1 MPNNNDDIIND
12 ILNELDH
19 KNNSA
24 SGSPVNDTDDN
35 RTMVTP
41 VPTHKPVISH
51 ASDDA
56 PTSMFKTDNETPESS
71 SENVRHHVKPAKK
84 SSSESDHDNTELKHS
99 DVSKNKNKKKKK
111 KKSRLPGVLILT
123 TFIFAVSIC
132 LSLVIIAFGK
142 DMLGIGKSDTTHMIV
157 IDDGA
162 TTEDVVNI
170 LEKKGIIKSPECFKL
185 FAKFSNPEGNYIAG
199 EHFVRPNM
207 AYETLLK
214 ELTSVEYEKKQSVE
228 VTFPEGITLY
238 DAAVILEEKGVC
250 SKDDFMLNFN
260 GGNLGF
266 EFEEMLPAPSS
277 LRFYPMEGYLFPDT
291 YYFYQEMNPEQVCQK
306 IYMNFNEKMT
316 EDRVKKMEKL
326 GLDLNKLI
334 TFASIVQQEA
344 ADTDSMKMVASVF
357 WNRINNPDTFPL
369 LQSDP
374 TKNYS
379 EQVIKP
385 HIEVYDQAIIDAYNT
400 YVSKGLPPGPICNP
414 GIEAID
420 AVLEAYESDYF
431 YFIADLKS
439 GRTYFSEKLEDHEFK
454 KEAIEANYEAEE
466 NGEETKDIDA
476 LIKEYENKSSDNEED
491 DENSDDQSGGE
502 DYDDYSDDNY
512 DDNNYSDDQN
522 YDDEG
527 YEYY

>member
-19 KNNSA
+19 KKNDTA
-24 SGSPVNDTDDN
+24 SSPSVNDTDDN
-35 RTMVTP
+35 KTMVTP
-41 VPTHKPVISH
+41 VLPHKPVVSH
-51 ASDDA
+51 VSNDA
-56 PTSMFKTDNETPESS
+56 PTSMFKADNEAPEIS
-71 SENVRHHVKPAKK
+71 SENVSHHAKPPKK
-84 SSSESDHDNTELKHS
+84 SRPEPSHDEPELKHS
-99 DVSKNKNKKKKK
+99 DVPKNKKKKK

-162 TTEDVVNI
+162 TTEDVINI
-170 LEKKGIIKSPECFKL
+170 LEKNGIIKSPECFKL
-185 FAKFSNPEGNYIAG
+185 FAKFSNPKGNYIAG

-238 DAAVILEEKGVC
+238 DAAVILEDKGVC
-250 SKDDFMLNFN
+250 TKDDFLLNFN

-266 EFEEMLPAPSS
+266 EFEKLLPAPSS

-291 YYFYQEMNPEQVCQK
+291 YYFYQEMDPEQVCQK
-306 IYMNFNEKMT
+306 IYMNFNDKMT
-316 EDRVKKMEKL
+316 DDRIQKMENL

-334 TFASIVQQEA
+334 TFASIVQKEA

-357 WNRINNPDTFPL
+357 WNRIDNPTAFPL

-400 YVSKGLPPGPICNP
+400 YVTKGLPPGPICNP

-420 AVLEAYESDYF
+420 AVLQDYASDYY

-439 GRTYFSEKLEDHEFK
+439 GRTYFSENLEDHEFK

-476 LIKEYENKSSDNEED
+476 LIREYENGGSDNEED
-491 DENSDDQSGGE
+491 DENSDDQS
-502 DYDDYSDDNY
+502 YDEEYSDDNS
-512 DDNNYSDDQN
+512 DDNDYSDDQN

-527 YEYY
+527 YEFY